1 MERRNGIQSQTTDL
15 KPAPRRYLA
24 PMSESPQAFPFVH
37 LHPGKE
43 KSLLRGHP
51 WVFSGAIQR
60 IEVDDD
66 APAPGDW
73 VCVISSKG
81 QALGWGHW
89 GAGSIAVRIIAS
101 GSLHAPPDSD
111 WWAERMAEC
120 LAVRQS
126 VGLGPGNGAET
137 DCCRL
142 VHGEGDGLSG
152 LVVDWY
158 AGMAV
163 VQTHSMGMHRAWPE
177 LSAGL
182 QASLGASLNMIVNK
196 SAALIAKLPG
206 VDEQVEDGIV
216 WSAEGHENP
225 EAVSEVHEHGLRYKV
240 SPIDGQKT
248 GFFLDQRDNRW
259 LLMQCV
265 KDRAVLNAF
274 SYTGGFSV
282 AALQGGS
289 SHVISLDASEK
300 AVKAACHHAEIN
312 GFDSQHEGIQG
323 DVLSYLRQCE
333 TLPPVVVLDPPAYA
347 KSRAAR
353 HKAVQGYKR
362 LNAEALKKM
371 PKAGLLWTF
380 SCSQVVDAQLFE
392 DTIVAAAVESG
403 RQVRILRRLGQPADH
418 PTRAGHPEARYLK
431 GLVLHVD

>member
-1 MERRNGIQSQTTDL
+1 
-15 KPAPRRYLA
+15 
-24 PMSESPQAFPFVH
+24 MSDSSTSYPFVH

-60 IEVDDD
+60 LEVDDA
-66 APAPGDW
+66 APTPGDW
-73 VCVISSKG
+73 VCVMSSKG

-101 GSLHAPPDSD
+101 GTLDAPPNAQWWSD
-111 WWAERMAEC
+111 QIAEC

-126 VGLGPGNGAET
+126 VGLGPGTDAAT

-163 VQTHSMGMHRAWPE
+163 VQTHSMGMHRAWPD
-177 LSAGL
+177 LSVGL
-182 QASLGASLNMIVNK
+182 QSALGSSLDLIVNK

-206 VDEQVEDGIV
+206 VEERIEDGIV
-216 WSAEGHENP
+216 WSSSSADDPSARRG
-225 EAVSEVHEHGLRYKV
+225 VSEHGIQYEV

-248 GFFLDQRDNRW
+248 GFFLDQRDSRG

-265 KDRAVLNAF
+265 GERAVLNAF
-274 SYTGGFSV
+274 SYTGGFSM
-282 AALQGGS
+282 AALKGGS
-289 SHVISLDASEK
+289 PHVISLDASEK
-300 AVKAACHHAEIN
+300 AVSAACHHAEIN
-312 GFDSQHEGIQG
+312 GYSDRHEGIQG
-323 DVLSYLRQCE
+323 DVLTYLRQCE
-333 TLPPVVVLDPPAYA
+333 SLPPIVILDPPAYA
-347 KSRAAR
+347 KSRSSR

-371 PKAGLLWTF
+371 PSAGLLWTY

-403 RQVRILRRLGQPADH
+403 RTVRILHRLGQPADH

-431 GLVLHVD
+431 GLMLHID